1 MRGLVA
7 ERPGR
12 GLLVVVSGPS
22 GVGKGTV
29 VQRAMSGRSA
39 TARRLG
45 RSVSVTTRPRRKGE
59 REGRDYFFRSRDE
72 FNRLVAA
79 GGLLEYATYL
89 DHEYG
94 TPGEWVDRELDA
106 GYDIVLEIE
115 VQGAMQVRERRPEAV
130 LIYMLPPSWR
140 ALRQRL
146 RLRRREAEEI
156 QRRRVEVARE
166 EIKFVPNYDYV
177 IINDRVS
184 RAARLLLAIL
194 DAERAR
200 VGRADLGSVL
210 GDDGD

>member
-7 ERPGR
+7 EPPGR

-29 VQRAMSGRSA
+29 VQHAMSGRSA
-39 TARRLG
+39 AARRLR

-59 REGRDYFFRSRDE
+59 REGRDYFFRSPKD
-72 FNRLVAA
+72 FTRLVAA

-94 TPGEWVDRELDA
+94 TPEEWVDGELDA
-106 GYDIVLEIE
+106 GYDVVLEIE
-115 VQGAMQVRERRPEAV
+115 VKGAMQVRERRPEAV

-140 ALRQRL
+140 ALKQRL
-146 RLRRREAEEI
+146 KLRRREAEEI
-156 QRRRVEVARE
+156 QQRRVEVARE

-177 IINDRVS
+177 IINDRVPG
-184 RAARLLLAIL
+184 AARLLLAIL
-194 DAERAR
+194 EAERAR
-200 VGRADLGSVL
+200 VGRADLSSVF